1 VTTGHPRFNH
11 EHMSVNDI
19 ITLYLPDACRN
30 VSHNQL
36 SGAVVIDNIFN
47 LSAYNITTLDL
58 SSNNLSGAFPD
69 LSKLS
74 NSAIQL

>member
-1 VTTGHPRFNH
+1 
-11 EHMSVNDI
+11 
-19 ITLYLPDACRN
+19 
-30 VSHNQL
+30 
-36 SGAVVIDNIFN
+36 VVIDNIFN

-58 SSNNLSGAFPD
+58 SSNNLAGAFPD